1 MKITYLKRI
10 NHTKY
15 GLKTKSLDEIIC
27 TIRNGNLI
35 LHDNKYGDYTLK
47 QIIDFFRS
55 TNPIDLQDL
64 KYRFLPAVA
73 YNGTFSE
80 ISSNGLTGYSWIT
93 ALDFDHI
100 DNYDDL
106 VHLRNRLIKTSCV
119 KCVFTTPSGHGLK
132 AIVLHDN
139 KDPQFHRDLYEQL
152 LNKFDVAS
160 KDLSCKDIARRNYL
174 SYDPD
179 IWVNNNAIPYHY
191 IPSIKDVQD
200 NEQTGIHIKRRFSDK
215 SIISIMNS
223 TWKKN
228 NPEYWYVG
236 NRANSIFRLACLM
249 CKWGIDESLAEEYF
263 VSHWE
268 DDTMSRNEILGHVG
282 RAYKREY
289 GNFGTLDFKILK

>member
-1 MKITYLKRI
+1 M
-10 NHTKY
+10 
-15 GLKTKSLDEIIC
+15 
-27 TIRNGNLI
+27 
-35 LHDNKYGDYTLK
+35 KYGDYTLK

-80 ISSNGLTGYSWIT
+80 ISSNGLTGYSCIT

-160 KDLSCKDIARRNYL
+160 KDLSCKDIARHNYL

-191 IPSIKDVQD
+191 IPSIKDIQD
-200 NEQTGIHIKRRFSDK
+200 HCWALSP
-215 SIISIMNS
+215 S
-223 TWKKN
+223 
-228 NPEYWYVG
+228 
-236 NRANSIFRLACLM
+236 
-249 CKWGIDESLAEEYF
+249 
-263 VSHWE
+263 
-268 DDTMSRNEILGHVG
+268 
-282 RAYKREY
+282 
-289 GNFGTLDFKILK
+289 